1 MMQADG
7 GEHGSGCYEDR
18 ASVKT
23 PATHSQRRIRRHLPE
38 IGGEVQQRP
47 GQRRDAKSESD
58 RGRDGG
64 KSVAR
69 RLEWGMRVGSAAF
82 NGVGYRQEVPGTA
95 PCKEG
100 DYGSD
105 GGETG
110 AAGGDNRS
118 RMVSGITSR
127 KAMAPQQQP
136 AMRGALGEDE
146 AVDSRDVGGSKP
158 AGIAAAAAERNP
170 ILVDSDLE
178 EDYAGQKKA
187 TQKASEEACVHG
199 SRGQLSLVTEERTTS
214 SPIQQYFDVVGR
226 TLDQMDAPHDG
237 LHERVAAFL
246 SGFACVIRA
255 GSEMALEMK
264 ALVAALETERDA
276 LRADGGTAELEVG
289 EEMPEW
295 LSDAEGLLQVSMVG
309 EAAPTTAQCEADS
322 EAAEGKLERLEGR
335 RCTQAATRIQRVW
348 RRRRES
354 AAKKR
359 VEDFFANAMAE
370 EAWRRALAEFEGI
383 RALTAV
389 QEAAEA
395 AGCTEKGTREQ
406 RKAEAKARLELRE
419 AEERQKREA
428 REAKAA
434 AGKKAAQAA
443 RAISS
448 LPSTPP
454 HVSPL
459 RPAALPLRRRLF
471 PSWGASQS
479 ASPQAPQPQSTDPLS
494 LTTAHLPTP
503 RPADLPSPQ
512 SFLPSWRHAHAA
524 ACTLQRAWHRRVQRA
539 EAAAEARAAIIARD
553 RAAACRP
560 ATLEAEKAAMEDR
573 TARNIATA
581 RAFRRLEAELREQ
594 GIRIANG
601 VGTGGRQR
609 KRLHERR
616 RAERMAEDLLRREL
630 GDW

>member
-1 MMQADG
+1 MQADG

-158 AGIAAAAAERNP
+158 AGIAAAAGERNP
-170 ILVDSDLE
+170 ILMDSDLE

-199 SRGQLSLVTEERTTS
+199 SRGQLSLATEERTTP
-214 SPIQQYFDVVGR
+214 SPVQQYFDVVGR
-226 TLDQMDAPHDG
+226 TLDQVDGPHDG
-237 LHERVAAFL
+237 LHETAAALL
-246 SGFACVIRA
+246 SGFACVIHA
-255 GSEMALEMK
+255 GWDAVLDMGEQVVALER
-264 ALVAALETERDA
+264 ERDA
-276 LRADGGTAELEVG
+276 LRASLGETA
-289 EEMPEW
+289 
-295 LSDAEGLLQVSMVG
+295 
-309 EAAPTTAQCEADS
+309 
-322 EAAEGKLERLEGR
+322 AAEGTEDDVPAWLRDAEDLLQGLAGEDANAAARTRTSERE
-335 RCTQAATRIQRVW
+335 
-348 RRRRES
+348 
-354 AAKKR
+354 AKDR
-359 VEDFFANAMAE
+359 VESFFAKAIAE
-370 EAWRRALAEFEGI
+370 EAWQRATAEFDENV
-383 RALTAV
+383 AV
-389 QEAAEA
+389 AAIKERAEA
-395 AGCTEKGTREQ
+395 AADEEEARAQ
-406 RKAEAKARLELRE
+406 RRAEAKARLEARE
-419 AEERQKREA
+419 EEERPKRQAREA
-428 REAKAA
+428 RAA
-434 AGKKAAQAA
+434 ARRATARAQALA
-443 RAISS
+443 PPSRWTAPPNTWASPSPSS
-448 LPSTPP
+448 PETPP
-454 HVSPL
+454 SSPSA
-459 RPAALPLRRRLF
+459 PLP
-471 PSWGASQS
+471 PS
-479 ASPQAPQPQSTDPLS
+479 PPLTTPCQPQ
-494 LTTAHLPTP
+494 LP
-503 RPADLPSPQ
+503 PADLPSPQ
-512 SFLPSWRHAHAA
+512 SFLPSWRCAHTS
-524 ACTLQRAWHRRVQRA
+524 ACLLQRAWRRRVRRE
-539 EAAAEARAAIIARD
+539 EAATEASAAIIASDGEVAR
-553 RAAACRP
+553 RL
-560 ATLEAEKAAMEDR
+560 TVLEAEKVAMEDR

-581 RAFRRLEAELREQ
+581 RAFRQLEAELRDQ
-594 GIRIANG
+594 GIRIARG

-609 KRLHERR
+609 KRRHERR
-616 RAERMAEDLLRREL
+616 RAERVTEGLLMREL
-630 GDW
+630 AIW